1 MNASDFGNDRGS
13 QDKFQMIS
21 DMIIPKSE
29 EEATKSKKLFSALFK
44 PREINDQ
51 TSNNQAGLYSNK
63 TILK

>member
-1 MNASDFGNDRGS
+1 MNASDFGNDHGS

-29 EEATKSKKLFSALFK
+29 EEATKSKKLLSALFK